1 MKQSIAQRKEREATL
16 ANARARRK
24 KPDAP
29 AKKGHLLG
37 GLLACAP
44 FAAVAYF
51 CKYIMPGYS
60 FTALVCIGI
69 IGVILF
75 YSLMPLVGRVLP
87 RFAKIATVVFSVA
100 LVVGLALFCVTEYF
114 VIRASFGNPEDHA
127 AYMVVL
133 GAKVRPDGPSVS
145 LQDRIDA
152 AYAYMT
158 ANPDVTAIVSGGQG
172 HDEIMTE
179 AQCMF
184 DELTGMGIPAGR
196 VWMEPRATSTD
207 ENLRFSLDLI
217 QEKTG
222 RRPDKLAVLSSEYH
236 LFRASLM
243 ANKLGIGFVGV
254 PAKTSVLSQLVNHCM
269 REVAGVW
276 HFFIFGR

>member
-1 MKQSIAQRKEREATL
+1 MKQSIAQRKEREAGR
-16 ANARARRK
+16 ANDRARRK
-24 KPDAP
+24 KPETP
-29 AKKGHLLG
+29 VRKRRLPGR
-37 GLLACAP
+37 LLACVP

-51 CKYIMPGYS
+51 CKYILPGYS
-60 FTALVCIGI
+60 FTALVCVGI

-87 RFAKIATVVFSVA
+87 RFAKIATAVFSVA
-100 LVVGLALFCVTEYF
+100 LMIGLTLFCVTEYF
-114 VIRASFGNPEDHA
+114 IIRASSGNPEDHA

-152 AYAYMT
+152 AYAYMI
-158 ANPDVTAIVSGGQG
+158 ANPDVIAIVSGGQG
-172 HDEIMTE
+172 TDETVTE

-184 DELTGMGIPAGR
+184 DELTGMGIPASR
-196 VWMEPRATSTD
+196 VWMEPKATSTD

-217 QEKTG
+217 EEKTG
-222 RRPDKLAVLSSEYH
+222 QRPDKLAVLSSEYH

-243 ANKLGIGFVGV
+243 AQKLGIDFVGV